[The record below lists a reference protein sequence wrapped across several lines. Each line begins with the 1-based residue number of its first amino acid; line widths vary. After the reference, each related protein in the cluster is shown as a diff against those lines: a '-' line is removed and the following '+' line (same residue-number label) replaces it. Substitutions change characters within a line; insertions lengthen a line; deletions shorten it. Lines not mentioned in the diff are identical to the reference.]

1 MQGNIVFIASK
12 DIEVNKEVLFDYA
25 FIDNENYRFKCN
37 YNSSKCRKII
47 TGFDWQ
53 LKTLQ
58 DRYKKIF

>member
-37 YNSSKCRKII
+37 YNSSKCRK
-47 TGFDWQ
+47 
-53 LKTLQ
+53 K
-58 DRYKKIF
+58 